1 MLSSNTKEAAN
12 LTKDFAANDVKN
24 AVTSTTDQAR
34 GKARHVVEDL
44 SHYANDA
51 GKKVRHFI
59 DSASD
64 EFSHASE
71 RVSGEI
77 RANPVR
83 SSAIALGIGFLI
95 GAVLRRR

>member
-24 AVTSTTDQAR
+24 AVAKSSDRAR
-34 GKARHVVEDL
+34 SKAGHVVEDL
-44 SHYANDA
+44 SHYAHDA
-51 GKKVRHFI
+51 GQRVRHFI
-59 DSASD
+59 DHAGD
-64 EFSHASE
+64 ELGHASE
-71 RVSGEI
+71 RVSSEI

>member
-1 MLSSNTKEAAN
+1 MLSSSTKEAAN

-24 AVTSTTDQAR
+24 AVSDTAN
-34 GKARHVVEDL
+34 KAGRKANHLVEDI

-51 GKKVRHFI
+51 GRKVRHYIEVAGDEFTH
-59 DSASD
+59 ASD
-64 EFSHASE
+64 

-83 SSAIALGIGFLI
+83 SSVIALGIGFLL
-95 GAVLRRR
+95 GALSRR